1 MLSIVAMTQPFFCII
16 DVNFQKI
23 TVKWLLGVV
32 AKQTATTHCLT
43 VGVAA
48 IQTATTLFL

>member
-1 MLSIVAMTQPFFCII
+1 MTQLFFII

-43 VGVAA
+43 VGVAV
-48 IQTATTLFL
+48 IQTATILFY